1 MIGKILDYMMR
12 KKLPQRPSAAEDWN
26 ADADWLQLEQ
36 EPLRARGLLY
46 LGLLTLVVL
55 ILWAAYADIDEVT
68 RGEGKV
74 IPTSQIQI
82 VQSVDGGVVSEILV
96 REGQTVESGQVL
108 LRIDPTRFLSSLRE
122 NRSQLLS
129 LQARAERLQ
138 ALSEGRPFAPTEG
151 LLRAVPDTV
160 ELERT
165 LYLSS
170 RDSLNANVSMARQQ
184 LEQRQLELNEARSRL
199 NQLVRSLE
207 LASRELSV
215 SAPLQSTG
223 AVSEV
228 DILRLEREVIKL
240 TGERDQ
246 TSSQIERLESSIR
259 EARQKIQ
266 EVELQFQNQVRS
278 ELSEVMGRLAA
289 MTEESTTLADRVK
302 HAEVRSPMR
311 GTIQRLLVNTLG
323 AVVQPGR
330 EVVEVLP
337 IDEALL
343 LEARISPKDI
353 AFLHPGQNAMVK
365 FTAYDFAI
373 YGGLE
378 ATVEHI
384 SADTVVDE
392 RGTAFYLV
400 RVRTVESTLGDG
412 LPVIPG
418 MVAQVDVLTGKKTI
432 LQYLFK
438 PILRAKANALR
449 ER

>member
-1 MIGKILDYMMR
+1 MIGNILDYMMR
-12 KKLPQRPSAAEDWN
+12 KKLPLRPTAAEDWN

-46 LGLLTLVVL
+46 LGLLTLIVL

-68 RGEGKV
+68 RGEGRV

-96 REGQTVESGQVL
+96 REGQTVEPGQVL

-138 ALSEGRPFAPTEG
+138 ALSEGRPFAATEE
-151 LLRAVPDTV
+151 LLRDIPETI
-160 ELERT
+160 ERERT
-165 LYLSS
+165 LYYSS
-170 RDSLNANVSMARQQ
+170 RDSLNANISIARQQ
-184 LEQRQLELNEARSRL
+184 LEQRQQELNEARSRL
-199 NQLVRSLE
+199 NQLVRGLE

-215 SAPLQSTG
+215 SAPLRATG

-228 DILRLEREVIKL
+228 DILRLEREVIRL

-266 EVELQFQNQVRS
+266 EVELHFQNQVRS
-278 ELSEVMGRLAA
+278 ELSDVMGRLAA
-289 MTEESTTLADRVK
+289 MTEESATLADRVK

-343 LEARISPKDI
+343 LEARINPKDI
-353 AFLHPGQNAMVK
+353 AFLHPGQSAMVK

-373 YGGLE
+373 YGGLD

-400 RVRTVESTLGDG
+400 RVRTTEATIGDG

-432 LQYLFK
+432 LQYLLK
-438 PILRAKANALR
+438 PVLRAKANALR